1 MAVVAAIQ
9 LGWLGR
15 QGLVEVANRS
25 VNATHYAADEM
36 LEIDGV
42 DLLFPAT
49 PFTRD
54 VAIVTPLNAT
64 ALLDQLADEGFL
76 GGLALSALVGDDD
89 QSVPSDVRDRVL
101 IISATEKR
109 TKTEIDSLVVA
120 MRKAVVQ

>member
-1 MAVVAAIQ
+1 M
-9 LGWLGR
+9 
-15 QGLVEVANRS
+15 
-25 VNATHYAADEM
+25 
-36 LEIDGV
+36 
-42 DLLFPAT
+42 
-49 PFTRD
+49 
-54 VAIVTPLNAT
+54 TPLNAT